1 MSQLQQM
8 HSYLFQN
15 LIDRALATIGKNPN
29 IASSTLREPL
39 NDKSITS
46 LPSMYSFI
54 FMNVARLLTQTKRKN
69 EVLCDR
75 STLFLCLCETFL
87 HEGILDSEIKIS
99 GFSIIRCDRMARAGG
114 GVCVYVSNST
124 TYDICLAYSNS
135 VMYRP
140 PSCPAEAF
148 NDIIS
153 RSQALILS
161 MPSPL
166 PNIIMLGDFNFPDI
180 DWTKPDLSCTFA
192 IPLLSL
198 SDCFFLNQQ
207 VLEPTRKSN
216 ILDLIFSPDDFVN
229 SIDAGLPS

>member
-1 MSQLQQM
+1 M
-8 HSYLFQN
+8 
-15 LIDRALATIGKNPN
+15 ATISKKTN
-29 IASSTLREPL
+29 IASSTLHEPL

-69 EVLCDR
+69 EVLSDLCDR

-124 TYDICLAYSNS
+124 TYDICLAFSNS
-135 VMYRP
+135 VCELLIVRIHNPALIIILMYRP

-153 RSQALILS
+153 RSQSLILS

-180 DWTKPDLSCTFA
+180 DWTKPDLSCTYA
-192 IPLLSL
+192 IPLLH
-198 SDCFFLNQQ
+198 C
-207 VLEPTRKSN
+207 
-216 ILDLIFSPDDFVN
+216 LIVSF
-229 SIDAGLPS
+229 